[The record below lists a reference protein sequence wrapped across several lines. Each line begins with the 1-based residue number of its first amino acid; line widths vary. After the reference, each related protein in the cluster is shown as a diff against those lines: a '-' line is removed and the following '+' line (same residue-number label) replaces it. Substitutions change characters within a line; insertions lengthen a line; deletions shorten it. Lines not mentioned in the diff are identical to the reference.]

1 MLSARKTQ
9 CFARRFPALYVPPHP
24 IRFSNPIIP
33 KQNRSHHSNV
43 ICDGSPSR
51 IRIVRRISLGITTR
65 PRSSMRRTIPVAFI
79 LDSSRICRAGARQ
92 VYCIALEN
100 MDSIRRTWEGMQIFG
115 WICFPAGRRRNL
127 QKKTAAGIRR
137 LPVFPAVPAKWYKYR
152 YNGMAFSCR
161 IL

>member
-51 IRIVRRISLGITTR
+51 IRIVRRISLGMTTR
-65 PRSSMRRTIPVAFI
+65 PRSSIRRTIPVAFI
-79 LDSSRICRAGARQ
+79 LKTPFASDGCYVALAKHSIHKFSRVMLADAMEKFGN
-92 VYCIALEN
+92 YPE
-100 MDSIRRTWEGMQIFG
+100 RRWCGTEKEFWEGLIWSVISIAYHNPKDFFG
-115 WICFPAGRRRNL
+115 CFLTEPQL
-127 QKKTAAGIRR
+127 YSQ
-137 LPVFPAVPAKWYKYR
+137 VP
-152 YNGMAFSCR
+152 
-161 IL
+161 